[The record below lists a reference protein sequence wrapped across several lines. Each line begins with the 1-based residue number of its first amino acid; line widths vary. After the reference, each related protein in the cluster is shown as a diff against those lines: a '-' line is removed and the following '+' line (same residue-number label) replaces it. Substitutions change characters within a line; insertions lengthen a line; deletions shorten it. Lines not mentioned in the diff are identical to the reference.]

1 MQRIFQQ
8 KYPSPLLVF
17 VAAVDVVNVVIGG
30 VIGIVNVDATAAV
43 DIVIGG
49 VMGIANAAVAVVDV
63 VIGVIGIDNFV
74 VATAFIIVG
83 VSGAIIVLLLAVVVV
98 IEVQCKY
105 VNELGHYLSPIS
117 HPRIAII
124 YRAVSYGTH
133 VLRHCY

>member
-17 VAAVDVVNVVIGG
+17 VAA
-30 VIGIVNVDATAAV
+30 
-43 DIVIGG
+43 
-49 VMGIANAAVAVVDV
+49 AVVV
-63 VIGVIGIDNFV
+63 GVIGIDNFV

-83 VSGAIIVLLLAVVVV
+83 VSGAIIVLLIAVVVV